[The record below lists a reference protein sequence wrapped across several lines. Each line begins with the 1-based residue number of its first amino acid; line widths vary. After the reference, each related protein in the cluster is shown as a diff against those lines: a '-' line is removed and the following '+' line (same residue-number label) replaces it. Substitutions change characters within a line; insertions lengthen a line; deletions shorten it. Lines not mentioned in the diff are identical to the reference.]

1 MKNPSMNIELEFISS
16 DILEEYKGEEKMQ
29 FILDKIKDNKILVME
44 ESLSSTDEAKLIEA
58 TMRNIS
64 EKFSGIEVSTLR
76 EKQETGIREMIIKL
90 LGGKTGGLT
99 VIGPSKLIKQIKKEP
114 KRISVFA
121 GKQELE
127 PETEKELEKEREK
140 AKK

>member
-64 EKFSGIEVSTLR
+64 EKFSG
-76 EKQETGIREMIIKL
+76 
-90 LGGKTGGLT
+90 
-99 VIGPSKLIKQIKKEP
+99 
-114 KRISVFA
+114 
-121 GKQELE
+121 
-127 PETEKELEKEREK
+127 
-140 AKK
+140 

>member
-1 MKNPSMNIELEFISS
+1 MKNPLNIELEFISS

-121 GKQELE
+121 ERKQSDVDDEAAKV
-127 PETEKELEKEREK
+127 PEKEKEKK
-140 AKK
+140 

>member
-1 MKNPSMNIELEFISS
+1 
-16 DILEEYKGEEKMQ
+16 MQ

-76 EKQETGIREMIIKL
+76 EKQENGIREMIIKL

-127 PETEKELEKEREK
+127 PETEKEIEREK

>member
-76 EKQETGIREMIIKL
+76 EKQENGIREMIIKL

-127 PETEKELEKEREK
+127 PETEKEIEREK

>member
-1 MKNPSMNIELEFISS
+1 MKNPSLNIELEFISS
-16 DILEEYKGEEKMQ
+16 EILEEFTGEEKMQ
-29 FILDKIKDNKILVME
+29 FILDKIKENKILVME

-76 EKQETGIREMIIKL
+76 EKQENGIRETIIKL

-114 KRISVFA
+114 KRISVLA
-121 GKQELE
+121 EKKS
-127 PETEKELEKEREK
+127 PESEKDSEK
-140 AKK
+140 

>member
-16 DILEEYKGEEKMQ
+16 DILEEFKGEEKMQ

-76 EKQETGIREMIIKL
+76 EKQETGIRERIIKL

-121 GKQELE
+121 ERKHSDADDE
-127 PETEKELEKEREK
+127 PAKDAEKEKEKK
-140 AKK
+140 

>member
-1 MKNPSMNIELEFISS
+1 MKNPLNIELEFISS

-121 GKQELE
+121 ERKQSDADDE
-127 PETEKELEKEREK
+127 PAKAPEKEKEKK
-140 AKK
+140 

>member
-1 MKNPSMNIELEFISS
+1 MKNPSINIELEFISS
-16 DILEEYKGEEKMQ
+16 DILEEFKGEEKMQ
-29 FILDKIKDNKILVME
+29 YILDKIKDNKILVME

-76 EKQETGIREMIIKL
+76 EKQENGIRETIIKL

-114 KRISVFA
+114 KRISVLA
-121 GKQELE
+121 EKKQSDS
-127 PETEKELEKEREK
+127 EKNSEE
-140 AKK
+140 